1 MCEKLRKY
9 MCFPMKLLN
18 KTVQKPCEIFAKSL
32 NEGSAANAVENPRSA
47 MFFTCAN
54 FREKVLLQN
63 ALYFTNII
71 NYSQFLLQIRVM
83 STLMRRVDNG
93 LEMCRA
99 TMGWSF
105 GRSTFA
111 AHSKMTWRKNWTSL
125 HCLPRFLC
133 R

>member
-1 MCEKLRKY
+1 MQAYSTWNRSVAWAAKTEKMCEKLRKY

-71 NYSQFLLQIRVM
+71 NYS
-83 STLMRRVDNG
+83 
-93 LEMCRA
+93 
-99 TMGWSF
+99 
-105 GRSTFA
+105 
-111 AHSKMTWRKNWTSL
+111 
-125 HCLPRFLC
+125 
-133 R
+133 